1 VIAVP
6 GSTPAALAAKAA
18 STTVPIVFAIA
29 TDPVQIGLVASLN
42 RPGGNIT
49 GVVTLNVEIAPKRLE
64 LLHDLFPTA
73 TSFALLVNPTNA
85 ALAEPASKDVQAA
98 ARTLG
103 IKLHVL
109 HASSES
115 ELDAVLA
122 TATRCRPRGRPR
134 SFLQQSD

>member
-1 VIAVP
+1 MSSHLYLVRR
-6 GSTPAALAAKAA
+6 AA
-18 STTVPIVFAIA
+18 STTVPIVFAVA
-29 TDPVQIGLVASLN
+29 TDPVQIGLVGLN

-49 GVVTLNVEIAPKRLE
+49 GVVTLNVEIAPKRVE
-64 LLHDLFPTA
+64 LLHDLFPAA

-85 ALAEPASKDVQAA
+85 ALAEPVSKDVQAA

-134 SFLQQSD
+134 SFPQQSD